1 MRHFKATKKQSK
13 TGCFFILTVNKQH
26 SNDFQIMQH
35 YIRINRALFSY
46 PIIFKFIFLLY
57 MGSIDSSLAYDLA
70 VKLQLAAPRAA
81 RLRNHRPVAACR
93 RHGFADRVYL
103 KLGLQQL
110 TGHERHDLALSHL
123 GHGETA
129 VLEARRERLCEAVDD
144 ELQLALINLRAL
156 RPKVLKRHR
165 TAVANYV
172 AWPAPKTR
180 R

>member
-1 MRHFKATKKQSK
+1 MESVYR
-13 TGCFFILTVNKQH
+13 
-26 SNDFQIMQH
+26 
-35 YIRINRALFSY
+35 
-46 PIIFKFIFLLY
+46 
-57 MGSIDSSLAYDLA
+57 SLANDLA
-70 VKLQLAAPRAA
+70 VELQLTASRAA
-81 RLRNHRPVAACR
+81 RLRNQRSVATCR

-103 KLGLQQL
+103 KLGLHQL
-110 TGHERHDLALSHL
+110 TGHERHDLALSNL
-123 GHGETA
+123 CHGEAA
-129 VLEARRERLCEAVDD
+129 VLEARRERPCEAVDD